1 MRILIVDDQRERRS
15 SLEAML
21 REEGHQVKTAP
32 DGVEALKKLRR
43 GGIDLVLISLFMPVM
58 DGLDLC
64 REIRQ
69 QPKLKKIPL
78 ILFSSSSIRSE
89 EELLALRLGANHLIP
104 GPCKPEVLMAVVEEV
119 GRATSRRDITPV
131 PDGDLEKEAHEHRPD
146 RLVERL
152 EREVIRLRED
162 LQGARERERE
172 ARMEVA
178 RWKTAFDG
186 MLDKVA
192 LLGNDGTVIQCNQAF
207 ADFLGGD
214 GQTLVGQKC
223 YHLVHGSP
231 KPIESCP
238 LLRSIESQ
246 SRQTLEMSVGGRIFL
261 SVVDPVKEP
270 SGTIRSFIHTL
281 RDITEQKEV
290 EEALK
295 QSEEKN
301 RTIAEK
307 SLQALLIVQDFRIR
321 YANTRCREVMGYEV
335 EELLS
340 LSPEQVVAL
349 VHPED
354 RDLVW
359 GRFRDRIAGRAVPSC
374 YEYRGLRKDG
384 RTRWLEMFASL
395 IEYRGKPAILAAVVD
410 ITDRQRAEERLRE
423 ANDIM
428 NRSPAVAFLWKNEEG
443 WPVEF
448 VSDNVREVFGY
459 TAEEF
464 LNGQV
469 SYAEVIH
476 PGDID
481 RVRQEV
487 MRYSREDGRT
497 EFMHEPYRI
506 IDREGKVKWL
516 EDRTAIRR
524 DGQGRITHYQG
535 IVLDITQRKR
545 TEEEMASLG
554 EQLRHAQKM
563 EAVGR
568 LAGGIAHDFNNV
580 LTVMKGS
587 CQLSLLDLQEED
599 PLYGNL
605 KEIERCVDRAARLTQ
620 QLLAFSRKQILVLRV
635 VDVNAVIEDL
645 RKILQRILGEDVEL
659 VTYLEEG
666 IGRVKADL
674 GQMEQMIIN
683 LAINARDA
691 MPRGGKLTIETA
703 AVELDEAYARS
714 HIAVTPGSY
723 VMLSI
728 SDTGVGMT
736 PEVKERIFEP
746 FFTTKEA
753 GKGTGLG
760 LSTVYGIVKQS
771 GGNIWV
777 YTEVGRG
784 TTFKIYLPRVDEPLD
799 ERKEES
805 VKEVPQ
811 GSETI
816 VVVEDE
822 EIVRKLAAR
831 LLRKQGYQVL
841 EAPDGG
847 RAFMLC
853 EAYGDRIDLI
863 LSDVVMPGMSGR
875 QLVERLQKIHPEA
888 KALYMSGYTNNV
900 IVHHG
905 VLEKGIDFI
914 QKPFTLESLARK
926 VREVI
931 DKKKDEP

>member
-1 MRILIVDDQRERRS
+1 
-15 SLEAML
+15 
-21 REEGHQVKTAP
+21 
-32 DGVEALKKLRR
+32 
-43 GGIDLVLISLFMPVM
+43 
-58 DGLDLC
+58 
-64 REIRQ
+64 
-69 QPKLKKIPL
+69 
-78 ILFSSSSIRSE
+78 
-89 EELLALRLGANHLIP
+89 
-104 GPCKPEVLMAVVEEV
+104 MAVVEEV
-119 GRATSRRDITPV
+119 GRATSRRDINPV

-162 LQGARERERE
+162 LQGAREREQE
-172 ARMEVA
+172 ARMEAV

-186 MLDKVA
+186 MPDNVA
-192 LLGNDGTVIQCNQAF
+192 LLGNDGTLIQCNQAF

-231 KPIESCP
+231 EPIESCP

-295 QSEEKN
+295 QSEERN

-359 GRFRDRIAGRAVPSC
+359 GRFRDRIAGRMVPSC
-374 YEYRGLRKDG
+374 YEYLGLRKDG

-428 NRSPAVAFLWKNEEG
+428 HRSPAVALLWKNEEG

-448 VSDNVREVFGY
+448 VSDNVREVSGY
-459 TAEEF
+459 TADEF

-506 IDREGKVKWL
+506 IDREGEVKWL
-516 EDRTAIRR
+516 DDRTTIRR

-535 IVLDITQRKR
+535 IVLDITERKR

-587 CQLSLLDLQEED
+587 CQLSLLDLQAED

-674 GQMEQMIIN
+674 GQMEQVVIN

-703 AVELDEAYARS
+703 AVELDEAYTRS

-777 YTEVGRG
+777 YSEVGKG

-816 VVVEDE
+816 LVVEDE
-822 EIVRKLAAR
+822 EIVRMLAVR
-831 LLRKQGYQVL
+831 LLRKQGSTSSRNPSPWRVW
-841 EAPDGG
+841 P
-847 RAFMLC
+847 
-853 EAYGDRIDLI
+853 
-863 LSDVVMPGMSGR
+863 
-875 QLVERLQKIHPEA
+875 ER
-888 KALYMSGYTNNV
+888 
-900 IVHHG
+900 
-905 VLEKGIDFI
+905 
-914 QKPFTLESLARK
+914 
-926 VREVI
+926 
-931 DKKKDEP
+931 